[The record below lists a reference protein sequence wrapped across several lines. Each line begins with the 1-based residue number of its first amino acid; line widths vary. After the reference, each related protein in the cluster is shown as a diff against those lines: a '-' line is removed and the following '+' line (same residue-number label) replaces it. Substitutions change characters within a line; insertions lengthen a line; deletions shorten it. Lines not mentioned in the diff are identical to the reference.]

1 MNLYSE
7 FVRLL
12 PGGVQDVGEV
22 LSVETDGAFVELV
35 SGAVVKARGTATV
48 GQWVYLEDDAIIGPA
63 PASQDGQ
70 EIEV

>member
-1 MNLYSE
+1 MNLYRE
-7 FVRLL
+7 FLRLI

-22 LSVETDGAFVELV
+22 LSVETDGATVELV

-48 GQWVYLEDDAIIGPA
+48 GQWVYLEDGAILGPA
-63 PASQDGQ
+63 PSSQTGQ